1 MESEQKT
8 EELIKEFMRRTISR
22 GNFDEFDLAIEA
34 QANWGFKTDE
44 ELINLA
50 NEVFNETD

>member
-22 GNFDEFDLAIEA
+22 GNFDELDLAIRTIEWVIS
-34 QANWGFKTDE
+34 QLNKLD
-44 ELINLA
+44 N
-50 NEVFNETD
+50 